1 MKLAKVFTCGLGL
14 LLLAPGLASAQIGV
28 EYFSSD
34 SIFDIV
40 LSEAV
45 FTAEGRAGDLGGTGT
60 YELDLGGAASPP
72 AATADFAWQSGAAQ
86 PFTLTYNAHTGLVTF
101 VLGGRTLTYV
111 TPFSGFDAVFVRT
124 ESLDAG
130 SFVGVYDLVLDGM
143 AVPGA
148 STAAYP
154 AHLKIMQIYNA
165 PVADGFTLTG
175 TVKLRWE
182 GQAPA
187 GSRLAFQIK
196 TCHMAVVPAETP
208 TWGQLKNLYR

>member
-1 MKLAKVFTCGLGL
+1 MKLARMFACGLGL
-14 LLLAPGLASAQIGV
+14 FLLAPGLVSAQLGV

-45 FTAEGRAGDLGGTGT
+45 FTAEGRVGDLDGAAT

-72 AATADFAWQSGAAQ
+72 AATADFAWQSGVAQ
-86 PFTLTYNAHTGLVTF
+86 PFTLAYNARTGVVTF
-101 VLGGRTLTYV
+101 ALGGRTLTYV
-111 TPFSGFDAVFVRT
+111 TPFSGFDAIFVRT

-148 STAAYP
+148 SWAAYP
-154 AHLKIMQIYNA
+154 DRLKIMQVYNA
-165 PVADGFTLTG
+165 PVTDGFTLAG
-175 TVKLRWE
+175 KVKLRWE

-187 GSRLAFQIK
+187 DSRLAFQIK